1 MPACWHD
8 IHEQTQAGMKK
19 LRRALWIALLAI
31 VAMGFIAPKLD
42 ADRLRPRI
50 QAALEAAFNRPVQI
64 EEVHL
69 NLFTGPGFT
78 VKNVLIGEDPAS
90 GIEPF
95 AHVEFMQARVR
106 WLSLLRGKLAFSSL
120 RMDSP
125 SVNLV
130 KQQVGP
136 WNIQQLLDHS
146 SAINSG
152 QGRNVPDIQIRD
164 GRLYFKFGDT
174 KSVFYISA
182 ADIDVYPN
190 ESGDVVIRFSGAPAR
205 TDRGQQNFGELSA
218 RGILHFSPKAE
229 DQLNMGLRLERTA
242 ISELARLFNGSD
254 MGVHGFA
261 VANARLAGPLSQ
273 LEITGDLN
281 ITDIHRWDLMPP
293 KGEGWTLNYRGLLNL
308 PGHQLDVETIA
319 RLGQVQPVAV
329 KLRLSDYLA
338 APKWA
343 ASFAFRDLPAASLV
357 ETARHMGAPFLPGVQ
372 VDGLVNGVI
381 GYSNVGGLQGEL
393 ALENAS
399 LKSTHESSAE
409 FDSARVLFANKAIAF
424 GPADVTMENGQSAQI
439 EGIYALDDSRA
450 ALRITTRQLTIA
462 EVESSAEHVVSAPP
476 IPLLENLRQGTW
488 RGSIAYERRDDLP
501 GVWSGQYELQN
512 AVMEIPGLVTP
523 IRFGSA
529 SVEIKEGLIQ
539 ISRIHARAGA
549 VTLEGDYRYDPAAG
563 RPHRIRLNI
572 PELQVAELE
581 SLMMPTLRRNEGF
594 LARTFRLSKETLP
607 KWLLD
612 REVEGDIHVA
622 KLVNGESP
630 IGEIRARLVWDGAN
644 ILLSGLDCRLD
655 DMHAQGK
662 LSLNLDKPSPVYSWT
677 GAIENLEYR
686 NGRLDLEGEIE
697 TSGTAQNLLLN
708 IRSQGTFEGQ
718 GIELGPDTEVS
729 AITGGYKL
737 APVAGIPRLVLSN
750 IQVEQ
755 GPDTFSGQGA
765 SQPDGHIVLELTSG
779 RKQLRLTGMLLP
791 IHPEA
796 APAR

>member
-1 MPACWHD
+1 
-8 IHEQTQAGMKK
+8 MKK
-19 LRRALWIALLAI
+19 LTRALWIGLALVVVAGILAPY
-31 VAMGFIAPKLD
+31 MD
-42 ADRLRPRI
+42 ANRMRPRI
-50 QAALEAAFNRPVQI
+50 QSALEAAFNRPVQI

-78 VKNVLIGEDPAS
+78 VKNVLIGDDPAA

-136 WNIQQLLDHS
+136 WNIQQLLDHT
-146 SAINSG
+146 SG
-152 QGRNVPDIQIRD
+152 MNARGSRNVPDIQIRE
-164 GRLYFKFGDT
+164 GRLNFKFGDT

-190 ESGDVVIRFSGAPAR
+190 ESGDLVIRFSGAPAR
-205 TDRGQQNFGELSA
+205 TDRGSQNFGELSA
-218 RGILHFSPKAE
+218 RGILHFSSNSE

-242 ISELARLFNGSD
+242 ISELARLFNGRD

-273 LEITGDLN
+273 LAITGDLN
-281 ITDIHRWDLMPP
+281 ITDVHRWDLMPP
-293 KGEGWTLNYRGLLNL
+293 RGEGWTLNYRGLLNL
-308 PGHQLDVETIA
+308 PAHQLDVETIA
-319 RLGQVQPVAV
+319 AAGQVQPVAV
-329 KLRLSDYLA
+329 KLRLADYLA
-338 APKWA
+338 SPKWA

-372 VDGLVNGVI
+372 VDGRVNGVI
-381 GYSNVGGLQGEL
+381 GYSNDGGLQGEL
-393 ALENAS
+393 ALEKAS
-399 LKSTHESSAE
+399 LKSTHEASAE
-409 FDSARVLFANKAIAF
+409 FDSARVLFSNNAIEF

-439 EGIYALDDSRA
+439 EAIYALDNSRA
-450 ALRITTRQLTIA
+450 ALRITTRQLSIA

-476 IPLLENLRQGTW
+476 IPLLENLRQGSW

-501 GVWSGQYELQN
+501 GVWSGQYDLQN
-512 AVMEIPGLVTP
+512 TVVEIPGLATP
-523 IRFGSA
+523 IRFATA
-529 SVEIKEGLIQ
+529 SVEIKDGQIQ
-539 ISRIHARAGA
+539 ITRIHARAGA

-563 RPHRIRLNI
+563 RPHRVRLNI
-572 PELQVAELE
+572 PELQLSELE
-581 SLMMPTLRRNEGF
+581 SLMLPTLRRSEGF

-612 REVEGDIHVA
+612 RELEGDIHVVR
-622 KLVNGESP
+622 LVNGESP
-630 IGEIRARLVWDGAN
+630 IGEIRARLVWDGPA
-644 ILLSGLDCRLD
+644 IVLSGLDCRLD

-662 LSLNLDKPSPVYSWT
+662 LTLNLDKPSPAYTWT

-686 NGRLDLEGEIE
+686 NGQLDLEGEIL
-697 TSGTAQNLLLN
+697 TSGIAESLLLN
-708 IRSQGTFEGQ
+708 VRSQGTFEGR
-718 GIELGPDTEVS
+718 GIELGPDTEVN

-737 APVAGIPRLVLSN
+737 APVSGIPRLVLSN
-750 IQVEQ
+750 IQMEQ

-765 SQPDGHIVLELTSG
+765 SQPDGHIILELTSG

-791 IHPEA
+791 IHPES

>member
-1 MPACWHD
+1 
-8 IHEQTQAGMKK
+8 MKR
-19 LRRALWIALLAI
+19 LRRVLWVALAAVVAVGVLA
-31 VAMGFIAPKLD
+31 PYLD
-42 ADRLRPRI
+42 ADRMRPRI
-50 QAALEAAFNRPVQI
+50 QAALVTAFHRPVEI
-64 EEVHL
+64 GAAHL
-69 NLFTGPGFT
+69 NLFSGPGFT
-78 VKNVLIGEDPAS
+78 VENVVIEDDPAA

-95 AHVEFMQARVR
+95 AHVERMQARVQ

-130 KQQVGP
+130 KLQAGP

-164 GRLYFKFGDT
+164 GRLNFKFGDT

-190 ESGDVVIRFSGAPAR
+190 QSGDVVIRFSGAPAR
-205 TDRGQQNFGELSA
+205 TDRGSQNFGELSA
-218 RGILHFSPKAE
+218 RGILHSSPNAE

-261 VANARLAGPLSQ
+261 IANARLAGPLSR

-308 PGHQLDVETIA
+308 PAHQLDVETVA
-319 RLGQVQPVAV
+319 GPGQVQPVAV
-329 KLRLSDYLA
+329 KLRLANYLYS
-338 APKWA
+338 PKWA
-343 ASFAFRDLPAASLV
+343 ASLAFHDLPAASLV

-372 VDGLVNGVI
+372 VDGRVNGVI
-381 GYSNVGGLQGEL
+381 GYSNSGGLEGEL
-393 ALENAS
+393 AVDHAS
-399 LKSTHESSAE
+399 VKSTHEASAE
-409 FDSARVLFANKAIAF
+409 FDSARVLVGNKTITF
-424 GPADVTMENGQSAQI
+424 GPAEVTMENGQSAQI
-439 EGIYALDDSRA
+439 EGMYALDNSRA

-476 IPLLENLRQGTW
+476 IPLLENLRKGTW
-488 RGSIAYERRDDLP
+488 HGSIAFEREDDQP

-512 AVMEIPGLVTP
+512 AVLEIPGLATP
-523 IRFGSA
+523 IRFASA
-529 SVEIKEGLIQ
+529 SVEMKDGLIQ
-539 ISRIHARAGA
+539 VNRIRARAGA
-549 VTLEGDYRYDPAAG
+549 VSLEGDYRYDPAAG
-563 RPHRIRLNI
+563 RPHRIHLNI
-572 PELQVAELE
+572 PELQVSELE
-581 SLMMPTLRRNEGF
+581 SLMLPTLRRSEGF

-622 KLVNGESP
+622 SLLNGESP
-630 IGEIRARLVWDGAN
+630 IGEIRAHLVWDGPT
-644 ILLSGLDCRLD
+644 ILLSGFNCRLD
-655 DMHAQGK
+655 EMHALGN
-662 LSLNLDKPSPVYSWT
+662 LTLNLRKPSPSYSWAGT
-677 GAIENLEYR
+677 IENLEYR

-697 TSGTAQNLLLN
+697 TSGIAENLLLN

-718 GIELGPDTEVS
+718 GIELGPDTEVN
-729 AITGGYKL
+729 AITGAYNI

-750 IQVEQ
+750 IQLEQ
-755 GPDTFSGQGA
+755 GSDMFSGQGA
-765 SQPDGHIVLELTSG
+765 SQPDGHITLELTSG

-791 IHPEA
+791 LHPEA
-796 APAR
+796 ATGR